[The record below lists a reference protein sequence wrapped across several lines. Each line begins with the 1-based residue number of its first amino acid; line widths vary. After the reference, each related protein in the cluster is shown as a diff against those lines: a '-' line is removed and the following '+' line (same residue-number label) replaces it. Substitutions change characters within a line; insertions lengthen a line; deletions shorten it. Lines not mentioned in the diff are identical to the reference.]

1 MDVTLAA
8 AARARQAGALQLA
21 AAGAA
26 QAPGAQAPG
35 AQAALSHPKLEREH
49 RMPAQTLVALR
60 AAQAQAVLRAAQA
73 LVASHPS
80 LSMKKTPERS
90 DSRYGVRCGTLGA
103 DACFSVASSV
113 RSI

>member
-1 MDVTLAA
+1 VDVTLAA
-8 AARARQAGALQLA
+8 ATRARRAGALQLA
-21 AAGAA
+21 AAVAA
-26 QAPGAQAPG
+26 QAPGAE
-35 AQAALSHPKLEREH
+35 AALAHPKLGREH
-49 RMPAQTLVALR
+49 RQPAQVLVALR
-60 AAQAQAVLRAAQA
+60 AVQA

-90 DSRYGVRCGTLGA
+90 DSCYGVRCGTLGA